1 VRRYRSDSIPCPGAG
16 SNGYLGPLGIRVNA
30 VAPGITETDMMKAV
44 PKEIIDPMIQRIP
57 LRRLGQPE
65 DIANAFVFLA
75 SDEASYI
82 TGVVLSVDGM
92 ARS

>member
-1 VRRYRSDSIPCPGAG
+1 
-16 SNGYLGPLGIRVNA
+16 
-30 VAPGITETDMMKAV
+30 MMRAV
-44 PKEIIDPMIQRIP
+44 PKEVIDPMIAQIP

-65 DIANAFVFLA
+65 DIANAFAFLA

>member
-1 VRRYRSDSIPCPGAG
+1 
-16 SNGYLGPLGIRVNA
+16 
-30 VAPGITETDMMKAV
+30 MMKAV
-44 PKEIIDPMIQRIP
+44 PKEVIDPLVSQIP

-65 DIANAFVFLA
+65 DIANAFLFLA

>member
-1 VRRYRSDSIPCPGAG
+1 MLEGVSSGVSD
-16 SNGYLGPLGIRVNA
+16 A
-30 VAPGITETDMMKAV
+30 VETEF
-44 PKEIIDPMIQRIP
+44 PKEVIDPLIKQIP

-92 ARS
+92 ART